1 MIELITMAAPIGN
14 TNAVKGKMFYDRLRK
29 ALTQEPH
36 RLEKIV
42 GQLITQAEMGEA
54 WAVKEI
60 IDRLDG
66 KAVQTNQVENSDGT
80 PLLSGIQ
87 VMFVKPQDA

>member
-1 MIELITMAAPIGN
+1 MIELIIMAAPIGN
-14 TNAVKGKMFYDRLRK
+14 TNAVKGKMFYDKLRK
-29 ALTQEPH
+29 VLTQEPQK
-36 RLEKIV
+36 LENIV
-42 GQLITQAEMGEA
+42 KQLITQAEQGEA
-54 WAVKEI
+54 WAVKEV

-66 KAVQTNQVENSDGT
+66 KAVQTTQMENADGT

>member
-1 MIELITMAAPIGN
+1 MAAPIGN
-14 TNAVKGKMFYDRLRK
+14 TNAAKGKMFYDKLRK
-29 ALTQEPH
+29 CLVQNPE

-42 GQLITQAEMGEA
+42 NELVTQAESGQP

-66 KAVQTNQVENSDGT
+66 KATQITELSNADGS
-80 PLLSGIQ
+80 PILSSIQ
-87 VMFVKPQDA
+87 VTFVKPDGSSPA

>member
-1 MIELITMAAPIGN
+1 MAAPIGN

-29 ALTQEPH
+29 TLTQEPH

-66 KAVQTNQVENSDGT
+66 KAVQTNQVENTDGS

>member
-1 MIELITMAAPIGN
+1 MAAPIGN
-14 TNAVKGKMFYDRLRK
+14 SNAVKGKMFYDRLRK

-66 KAVQTNQVENSDGT
+66 KAVQTNQVENSDGS

>member
-1 MIELITMAAPIGN
+1 MAAPIGN

-87 VMFVKPQDA
+87 VMFVRPNEQ

>member
-1 MIELITMAAPIGN
+1 MAAPIGN
-14 TNAVKGKMFYDRLRK
+14 TNAVKGKMFYDKLRK
-29 ALTQEPH
+29 VLTQEPH

-42 GQLITQAEMGEA
+42 GQLITQAELGEA
-54 WAVKEI
+54 WAVKEV

-66 KAVQTNQVENSDGT
+66 KAVQTTQMENADGT

>member
-1 MIELITMAAPIGN
+1 MAAPIGN

-54 WAVKEI
+54 WAVKEM

-87 VMFVKPQDA
+87 VMFVRPNEQ

>member
-1 MIELITMAAPIGN
+1 MAAPIGN
-14 TNAVKGKMFYDRLRK
+14 NNAVKGKMFYDKLRK
-29 ALTQEPH
+29 QLVQEPH

-66 KAVQTNQVENSDGT
+66 KAVQTNQVENSDGS

>member
-1 MIELITMAAPIGN
+1 
-14 TNAVKGKMFYDRLRK
+14 MFYDKLRK
-29 ALTQEPH
+29 QLIQEPH

-66 KAVQTNQVENSDGT
+66 KAVQTNQVENADGT